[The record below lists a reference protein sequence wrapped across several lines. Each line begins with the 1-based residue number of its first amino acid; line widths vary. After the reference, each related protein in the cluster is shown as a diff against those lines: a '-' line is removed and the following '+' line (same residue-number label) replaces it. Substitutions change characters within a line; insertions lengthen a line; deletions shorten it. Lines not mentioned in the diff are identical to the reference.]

1 MPRSAFTTANHLGD
15 RGSLADQLVRQNKSE
30 IDDLLAAGWTIKSE
44 NGRQVILERDGQ
56 TVTRYRPKK

>member
-1 MPRSAFTTANHLGD
+1 MPKSAFASATHLGEGD
-15 RGSLADQLVRQNKSE
+15 SLADQLVRQKKSE